1 MMESHQFLVALC
13 CCSSLFIL
21 ASSLSCPPSPAGHT
35 FSVGGSGGWS
45 LQPCDGLNRWAQ
57 GLRFHVNDTLVFK
70 YKEGEDSVLLVEK
83 WDYYHC
89 VKTRP
94 IQTLITTSP
103 GNSSTL
109 FTLTRSGQF
118 YFISGH
124 ADNCAK
130 GQRLSVVVM
139 SPDHHYPNPPL
150 PHVVVPSSA
159 PSPARIPPSV
169 NVPSPSAPPSG
180 SPSPA
185 PAQKAK
191 SGAVAVGGGS
201 SAALGLAVVAG
212 LAVLLLF

>member
-1 MMESHQFLVALC
+1 MESHLLVAALC
-13 CCSSLFIL
+13 FSSTLFAL
-21 ASSLSCPPSPAGHT
+21 ADSSLSCPPSPAGHT
-35 FSVGGSGGWS
+35 FSVGGNGGWS

-94 IQTLITTSP
+94 IQTLITTSS
-103 GNSSTL
+103 GNSST

-139 SPDHHYPNPPL
+139 SPDHHYSN
-150 PHVVVPSSA
+150 PSSA
-159 PSPARIPPSV
+159 PSPARILPSE

-191 SGAVAVGGGS
+191 SGAVAVGGRSFPAVGMV
-201 SAALGLAVVAG
+201 VVAG
-212 LAVLLLF
+212 IAVMLMF